1 MINWEE
7 GDSTVIRYGF
17 MNYYKSSGANENYL
31 PMILRGIFILIVVC
45 NIIRLYWSGST
56 GTLKAYKPVTVT
68 GLAKTG
74 CLVSSGANIYHV
86 VTN

>member
-31 PMILRGIFILIVVC
+31 PMILRGIFILIVVLLFSWRI
-45 NIIRLYWSGST
+45 N
-56 GTLKAYKPVTVT
+56 
-68 GLAKTG
+68 
-74 CLVSSGANIYHV
+74 
-86 VTN
+86 

>member
-1 MINWEE
+1 MHWQWPWNY
-7 GDSTVIRYGF
+7 GLNTVIG
-17 MNYYKSSGANENYL
+17 
-31 PMILRGIFILIVVC
+31 

>member
-31 PMILRGIFILIVVC
+31 PMILILGIFILIVVLLFSWRI
-45 NIIRLYWSGST
+45 N
-56 GTLKAYKPVTVT
+56 
-68 GLAKTG
+68 
-74 CLVSSGANIYHV
+74 
-86 VTN
+86 